1 MLEEELQHLLTPG
14 PSIPTTNISGPMG
27 AGQRLVIG
35 QLKSYLSLLPHPQ
48 DGLFITQ
55 ASIKLLVLP
64 RLPLEALPH
73 HLPFND

>member
-1 MLEEELQHLLTPG
+1 
-14 PSIPTTNISGPMG
+14 MG
-27 AGQRLVIG
+27 AGQWLVIG

-55 ASIKLLVLP
+55 ASIKLLILP
-64 RLPLEALPH
+64 RLPLETLPH